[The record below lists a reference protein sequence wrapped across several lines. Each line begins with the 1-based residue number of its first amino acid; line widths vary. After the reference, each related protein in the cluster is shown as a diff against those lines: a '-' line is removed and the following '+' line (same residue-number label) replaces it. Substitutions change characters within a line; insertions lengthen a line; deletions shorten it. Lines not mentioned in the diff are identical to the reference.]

1 MTEIIGPEYP
11 WYDIVNFIEY
21 RKLAAL
27 ATSTPNGEPRVE
39 PLIYVSD
46 ERYIYLCIIP
56 KTRKLQNLRE
66 NNKVSVAIFDGYNED
81 WSRTGSLIIRG
92 EAEFIDPLH
101 EEYEKVVSLF
111 KVKYVQVTRRGVSIV
126 MDQKE
131 APIIK
136 IDLGKAKISTGTL
149 YGKTDKELQA
159 VMEKYRKET

>member
-1 MTEIIGPEYP
+1 MAEIIGPEYS
-11 WYDIVNFIEY
+11 WSEIVNFINY

-27 ATSTPNGEPRVE
+27 ATSTPTGEPRVE

-46 ERYIYLCIIP
+46 DQYIYLCIIP
-56 KTRKLQNLRE
+56 KTRKLKNLRE

-81 WSRTGSLIIRG
+81 WSRVGSVIIRG
-92 EAEFIDPLH
+92 EAEFIDLLP

-111 KVKYVQVTRRGVSIV
+111 KAKYIQVTRRGVSIV

-136 IDLGKAKISTGTL
+136 IDLRKAKISTGSL
-149 YGKTDKELQA
+149 YGKTDEEVLA
-159 VMEKYRKET
+159 IMEKYHKER